1 MGNFQ
6 PLYVFIIIIIIT
18 YLYDIFGVGIN
29 KSYYFIDNKDLNIFS
44 LITVIFVGLLIFIT
58 CSIGYTILPWVLTTI
73 SILDLI
79 MIFILNALNI
89 YIDNTGYVIT
99 STKTDITNEKIV
111 ETKKI

>member
-1 MGNFQ
+1 MSNFQ

-18 YLYDIFGVGIN
+18 YLYDIFGNGLN
-29 KSYYFIDNKDLNIFS
+29 KSYYDVRHKDLIIFNF
-44 LITVIFVGLLIFIT
+44 ITAIFIGLLIFIT

-89 YIDNTGYVIT
+89 YIDNTPYLIT
-99 STKTDITNEKIV
+99 STNKDITNEKIV